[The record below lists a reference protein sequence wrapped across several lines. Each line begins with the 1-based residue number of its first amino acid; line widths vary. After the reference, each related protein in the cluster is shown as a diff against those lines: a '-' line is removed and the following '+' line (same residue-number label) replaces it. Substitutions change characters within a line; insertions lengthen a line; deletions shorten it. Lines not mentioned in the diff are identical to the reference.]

1 MAAFSRCSARAR
13 PTVPVV
19 RRVDQLKGRVRRR
32 LSTTLVRLIA
42 PEMAHD
48 LLTQPRVYGP
58 PERLHL
64 APTAVVNDSLFNLS
78 SGEITVGEWGMLA
91 HGVTILTGIH
101 DVTKFGAERQTA
113 VPVSGRD
120 VVIEEGAWLAAN
132 VTVLGPC
139 RIGAHAVV
147 AAGSLVRH
155 DVAPFTFVAGVPA
168 RVIGRI
174 PRDGLSEGRRS
185 TPPGPG

>member
-1 MAAFSRCSARAR
+1 MPHFSGSSAGPRAPAR
-13 PTVPVV
+13 LV
-19 RRVDQLKGRVRRR
+19 RRLDHLKGRVRRR
-32 LSTTLVRLIA
+32 LSATLVRVIT
-42 PEMAHD
+42 PELVQR
-48 LLTQPRVYGP
+48 LLTQPRVYGD

-101 DVTKFGAERQTA
+101 DVTKLGPERQAA
-113 VPVSGRD
+113 VPLSGRD

-132 VTVLGPC
+132 VTVIGPC

-155 DVAPFTFVAGVPA
+155 DVEPFSFVAGVPA
-168 RVIGRI
+168 RVVGRI
-174 PRDGLSEGRRS
+174 PRPEQGVSED
-185 TPPGPG
+185 PQL

>member
-1 MAAFSRCSARAR
+1 MTVR
-13 PTVPVV
+13 P
-19 RRVDQLKGRVRRR
+19 RRPLDHLKGRVRQWM
-32 LSTTLVRLIA
+32 SATLVRLIA
-42 PEMAHD
+42 PELVQS

-58 PERLHL
+58 PHRLHL

-113 VPVSGRD
+113 VPGSGRD

-132 VTVLGPC
+132 VTVIGPC

-147 AAGSLVRH
+147 AAGSLVRN
-155 DVAPFTFVAGVPA
+155 DVEPFSFVAGVPA
-168 RVIGRI
+168 RVVGHI
-174 PRDGLSEGRRS
+174 PHQEHGLSTGPQPM
-185 TPPGPG
+185 PPGSG

>member
-1 MAAFSRCSARAR
+1 ML
-13 PTVPVV
+13 PVD
-19 RRVDQLKGRVRRR
+19 RIKGRVRRR
-32 LSTTLVRLIA
+32 LSTILVRVVT
-42 PEMAHD
+42 PELVQA
-48 LLTQPRVYGP
+48 LLTQPRVFGP

-101 DVTKFGAERQTA
+101 DVTKFGSERQTA
-113 VPVSGRD
+113 VPLSGRD

-132 VTVLGPC
+132 VTVIGPC

-155 DVAPFTFVAGVPA
+155 DVEPFSFVAGVPA
-168 RVIGRI
+168 RLVGRI
-174 PRDGLSEGRRS
+174 PHPDPGLSEG
-185 TPPGPG
+185 PPPSRQGPG

>member
-1 MAAFSRCSARAR
+1 M
-13 PTVPVV
+13 
-19 RRVDQLKGRVRRR
+19 RVI
-32 LSTTLVRLIA
+32 TPELIQS
-42 PEMAHD
+42 

-58 PERLHL
+58 AERLHL

-132 VTVLGPC
+132 VTVVGPC

-147 AAGSLVRH
+147 AAGSLVRA
-155 DVAPFTFVAGVPA
+155 DVAPFSLVAGVPA
-168 RVIGRI
+168 RVVGQV
-174 PRDGLSEGRRS
+174 PHPEPGLSDGRPLP
-185 TPPGPG
+185 PPGQG

>member
-1 MAAFSRCSARAR
+1 MRK
-13 PTVPVV
+13 
-19 RRVDQLKGRVRRR
+19 VDQLKGRVRRR
-32 LSTTLVRLIA
+32 LSITLVRLIA
-42 PEMAHD
+42 PEMASN

-78 SGEITVGEWGMLA
+78 SGEISVGEWGMLA

-113 VPVSGRD
+113 VPMSGRD

-168 RVIGRI
+168 RVVGRI
-174 PRDGLSEGRRS
+174 PREGHGLSEARPPES
-185 TPPGPG
+185 PGPG